1 MRSAYLDT
9 SAISL
14 LFQDDS
20 PERQEVTRE
29 FFKHLVIPGRC
40 RTVISPVVVDEL
52 GRTPDQQR
60 LASMIQLIAT
70 LKLEIVPFDEGD
82 PIVAR
87 LVAAYFR
94 TGLIPPGKREDAL
107 HVALA
112 TKHGIDMLVTWN
124 YRHLANPD
132 REAGINGVN
141 AAQGFATPLRMLTPS
156 ELTHLW
162 QTS

>member
-52 GRTPDQQR
+52 GGDSGSAALGVKKKVGGLLARCINAFQR
-60 LASMIQLIAT
+60 A
-70 LKLEIVPFDEGD
+70 
-82 PIVAR
+82 
-87 LVAAYFR
+87 
-94 TGLIPPGKREDAL
+94 
-107 HVALA
+107 
-112 TKHGIDMLVTWN
+112 
-124 YRHLANPD
+124 
-132 REAGINGVN
+132 
-141 AAQGFATPLRMLTPS
+141 
-156 ELTHLW
+156 
-162 QTS
+162 